1 MVTEKEFREVI
12 SRLTSQ
18 DADVI
23 LRYVRQKEV
32 EIDGLEVEIE
42 DLTRPRRRRREEE

>member
-23 LRYVRQKEV
+23 LTYVNQKDL
-32 EIDGLEVEIE
+32 EIEGLELEIE